1 MFTDVFSLPI
11 RNHFER
17 LRPVRGFL
25 LCIGFQHTSQT
36 SWNKCFGSLVLSNVI
51 TCLTVRSV
59 GAECNAFYKSLFI
72 KVFIQNLFWSDFL
85 GDIVEKAVLKWPLPN
100 HRYCAFNIKIIGK
113 VVLFFVTVL
122 QLFLHVSIMECIVY
136 VGDYLILK
144 VNMHYL
150 HRRVMTLKILFCFYI
165 IWQNREHRRELFL
178 NILGAIYGRIS
189 VSKMHI
195 WV

>member
-1 MFTDVFSLPI
+1 MMFTDVFSLPI

-113 VVLFFVTVL
+113 VVFF
-122 QLFLHVSIMECIVY
+122 FCHSASAVSSCFNNGMYCVR
-136 VGDYLILK
+136 GRLSYLEGKHALS
-144 VNMHYL
+144 
-150 HRRVMTLKILFCFYI
+150 
-165 IWQNREHRRELFL
+165 
-178 NILGAIYGRIS
+178 A
-189 VSKMHI
+189 
-195 WV
+195 